1 MEQQIRINT
10 KEILRKLDNIQKE
23 ITSIKDNLT
32 TTNELTLDEEMKLWE
47 QASEEDI
54 IKWEK
59 ENLKDE

>member
-32 TTNELTLDEEMKLWE
+32 TTNELTLDEEMKLW
-47 QASEEDI
+47 
-54 IKWEK
+54 
-59 ENLKDE
+59 